1 MSAERMRYRSDNSN
15 LAQAIGEAISPRR
28 FAALVRNLLQRQ
40 ILRHARENLIERNH
54 NFRSPNAI
62 LFERHEFDEAH
73 HYPLFPRELPKV
85 NDLIFI
91 EAAQQHAIDL
101 YRIEPRLPGC
111 ANSRQHALVSIRHAR
126 DARKSL

>member
-40 ILRHARENLIERNH
+40 ILGHTRENLVECYH
-54 NFRSPNAI
+54 NLRSPNAV

-73 HYPLFPRELPKV
+73 HHSLFPRELPKV
-85 NDLIFI
+85 DDLIFI

-101 YRIEPRLPGC
+101 YGIE
-111 ANSRQHALVSIRHAR
+111 
-126 DARKSL
+126 